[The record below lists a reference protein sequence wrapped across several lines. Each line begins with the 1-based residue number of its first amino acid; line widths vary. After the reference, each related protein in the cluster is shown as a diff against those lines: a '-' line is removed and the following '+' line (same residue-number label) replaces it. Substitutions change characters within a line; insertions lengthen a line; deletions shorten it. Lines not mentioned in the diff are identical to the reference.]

1 MMQREELKM
10 NVKRII
16 ACVLICVLML
26 TAAGCGQSGTK
37 SETTEVVAITEGVK
51 AQYTPGTYEAITQGF
66 GGTITV
72 KVTVDADRIVDVIAE
87 ADGETEGIGS
97 EALKQLPAQIIE
109 ANGTDIEGV
118 TGASYSSSGILEAVE
133 NALAQARGEKV
144 ASTGVIDG
152 EYVTEVIGHEGLV
165 TVATTFRA
173 GRIEAVT
180 VLKDDETQGIGSYAV
195 ERIPGIILE
204 SQSINV
210 DGVTGATVT
219 SNAIK
224 QAVSKAIE
232 KANGSLETF
241 DLKMAKAE
249 VVLNEKEENVQ
260 VAIMGA
266 GTAGLFAA
274 AQLLEKGVE
283 NVVIF
288 EKQDIPGGSM
298 PLTYGG
304 IILTDSEVYNKWGN
318 GSPTYSSWDIM
329 KESYTAYLTA
339 AGKEFNPDFPFMGT
353 MFKKSGEMYD
363 WMVSIGV
370 GFNTLGSGGFSYPV
384 FSPGVYEGGSGYA
397 MQFLVDRIESK
408 GGRIV
413 YGTPVTDLIQDETGR
428 ITGLKAE
435 GKDGTKWTVN
445 ANAVIIASGSFAKN
459 KELVDQYFEEWS
471 GHTFNTLE
479 SLTGDGLVL
488 GMKYGAGIEDMGA
501 EIPGFLASY
510 DSHFELAFMHLTVP
524 GLIVNINGDEF
535 GDIVKMNHQVM
546 SAAKADPS
554 NGDTFYYIFDEAAS
568 VQAHHSATYGFDTYK
583 AIFEKGE
590 AKHYESLEAC
600 ADALNLPNLK
610 ITVDTNN
617 ELSAKGEP
625 NQWNRKNLPYVDT
638 NEGVWAIRVDPN
650 VYLTT
655 GGLKID
661 IDSHVLTHDGKIIP
675 GLFAA
680 GDVCGSI
687 EQKDGVTYGY
697 GFVAA
702 MSFGAIAAETIS
714 EDLK

>member
-1 MMQREELKM
+1 M
-10 NVKRII
+10 NLKRII
-16 ACVLICVLML
+16 AIILIL
-26 TAAGCGQSGTK
+26 TLVFGITGCGQVESKTNTTAAND
-37 SETTEVVAITEGVK
+37 TTETIKTAL
-51 AQYTPGTYEAITQGF
+51 YTPGTYEAITQGF

-72 KVTVDADRIVDVIAE
+72 KVTVDENKIIDVTAK
-87 ADGETEGIGS
+87 ADGETEGVGS
-97 EALKQLPAQIIE
+97 EALDKLPAQIIE
-109 ANGTDIEGV
+109 ANGTDIEGIS
-118 TGASYSSSGILEAVE
+118 GASYSSTGILTAVE
-133 NALAQARGEKV
+133 EALAQARGEKV
-144 ASTGVIDG
+144 TSDGIVDG
-152 EYVTEVIGHEGLV
+152 EYVIDVIGHEGTV
-165 TVATTFRA
+165 TVGTTFRD
-173 GRIEAVT
+173 GKISDVK
-180 VLKDDETQGIGSYAV
+180 VLKQDETQGVGTFAV
-195 ERIPGIILE
+195 DRIPGKIVE
-204 SQSINV
+204 AQSINV
-210 DGVTGATVT
+210 DSVTGATIT

-224 QAVSKAIE
+224 QAVSKAVE
-232 KANGSLETF
+232 KAHGSLADFSKEVE
-241 DLKMAKAE
+241 KAE
-249 VVLNEKEENVQ
+249 SISTDKVETVQ

-274 AQLLEKGVE
+274 SQLLEKGVKD
-283 NVVIF
+283 VVIF

-304 IILTDSEVYNKWGN
+304 VLLTDSKVYNNWGN
-318 GSPTYSSWDIM
+318 GSPAYSSWDIM
-329 KESYTAYLTA
+329 KENYTAYLTA
-339 AGKEFNPDFPFMGT
+339 AGKEFNPDFPYMSK

-408 GGRIV
+408 GGRII
-413 YGTPVTDLIQDETGR
+413 YGTPVTDLIQDEKGR

-445 ANAVIIASGSFAKN
+445 ADAVIIASGSFAKN
-459 KELVDQYFEEWS
+459 KALVDQYFSEWS
-471 GHTFNTLE
+471 GHEFNTIE

-501 EIPGFLASY
+501 EVPGFLASY

-546 SAAKADPS
+546 SAAKADPA
-554 NGDTFYYIFDEAAS
+554 NGDTFYYIFDEAAAA
-568 VQAHHSATYGFDTYK
+568 QAYKSEVYGFDTYK
-583 AIFEKGE
+583 GIFEKGE
-590 AKHYESLEAC
+590 AKHYDSLEAC
-600 ADALNLPNLK
+600 ADALNLPNLSQ
-610 ITVDTNN
+610 TVATNN
-617 ELSAKGEP
+617 ELSEKGEP

-638 NEGVWAIRVDPN
+638 TEGVWAIRVDPN

-661 IDSHVLTHDGKIIP
+661 TDSRVLTQDGEVIP

-697 GFVAA
+697 GFASA

-714 EDLK
+714 KDIK